1 LKKLSFDA
9 SLPHKTILR
18 EEKITT
24 DDLRLIDQF
33 GIKDWNDKEFD
44 RDILVKY
51 GKWVVNEDKSVIF
64 KGLGGGSFEI
74 PEMYDL
80 IYKGA
85 KVHLECGGGGDQSKT
100 YVKHADNSCDIAIFV
115 SRIWIP
121 PALSREQDEVL
132 ALIVEAFAVPY
143 SSSPTSGK
151 LTVNF
156 DL

>member
-1 LKKLSFDA
+1 LKTLSFDA
-9 SLPHKTILR
+9 SLPQRTKLR
-18 EEKITT
+18 EVKITT

-44 RDILVKY
+44 RDMLVKY

-64 KGLGGGSFEI
+64 KSLGGGSFEI

-80 IYKGA
+80 IYRA
-85 KVHLECGGGGDQSKT
+85 TKVHLECGGGGNQPKT
-100 YVKHADNSCDIAIFV
+100 FIKNADDNYDIAIFV

-121 PALSREQDEVL
+121 PALSREQDAVL
-132 ALIVEAFAVPY
+132 ALVVEAFAVRY